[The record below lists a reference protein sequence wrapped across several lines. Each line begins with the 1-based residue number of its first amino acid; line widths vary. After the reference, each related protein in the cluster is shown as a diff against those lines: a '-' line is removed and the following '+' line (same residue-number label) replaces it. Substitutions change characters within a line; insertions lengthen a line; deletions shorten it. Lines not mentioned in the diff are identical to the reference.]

1 MRTPALW
8 GGTEWCS
15 TLKATTTLVVAI
27 DYRHQT
33 VFIKWLGTQADHPK
47 IGGAKNR
54 SEERRVGKECR
65 SRWWPYHEKK
75 RKENENRMKTTESS
89 THQYMRKRRRQ
100 IR

>member
-27 DYRHQT
+27 DSRHQT

-54 SEERRVGKECR
+54 TASPGLFADELTAAFDLAWLRLLPCVSPPHELNRRAR
-65 SRWWPYHEKK
+65 
-75 RKENENRMKTTESS
+75 
-89 THQYMRKRRRQ
+89 
-100 IR
+100 